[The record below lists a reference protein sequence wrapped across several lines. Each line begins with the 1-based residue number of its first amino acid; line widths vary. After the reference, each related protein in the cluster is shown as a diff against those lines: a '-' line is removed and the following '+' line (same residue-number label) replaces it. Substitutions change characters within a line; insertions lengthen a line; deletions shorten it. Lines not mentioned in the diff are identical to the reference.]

1 MAFCKMLTNSSPLIS
16 RSRQPVYNPCL
27 DMEFNLKNI
36 PRTAQISHVIHS
48 YRSCF
53 KGNTCTR
60 TGLKRVACD
69 TKESGPPPPP
79 PADDQRAM
87 ETVLKLFEAIKN
99 RNLNEMSDMI
109 AEECLFISNFIS
121 AFQPLHG
128 KEQILA
134 FFSYFM
140 NKIGKNIVFTVQPT
154 LDDGMVVGVSWRLAW
169 DKVPLIPLG
178 KGYSIYM
185 CHVYQGKV
193 MIKNMDMF
201 MEPVLHFE
209 PLRLKTIALLMNA
222 IEKLN
227 FQALLK
233 GKAKGAY
240 NILFALVYIAALA
253 LFSYSFWT

>member
-1 MAFCKMLTNSSPLIS
+1 MLTNSSPLIS
-16 RSRQPVYNPCL
+16 RSRPACHPCL

-36 PRTAQISHVIHS
+36 PRTAQFSHVIHS
-48 YRSCF
+48 YRSF
-53 KGNTCTR
+53 KGKTCTR

-69 TKESGPPPPP
+69 SKESGPPPLPPP

-99 RNLNEMSDMI
+99 RNLSEMSDMI
-109 AEECLFISNFIS
+109 AEECVFISNFIS

-128 KEQILA
+128 KEQILD

-140 NKIGKNIVFTVQPT
+140 NKIGKNIVFVVQPT
-154 LDDGMVVGVSWRLAW
+154 LDDGMVVGVSWKLAW
-169 DKVPLIPLG
+169 DKFPVIPLG

-185 CHVYQGKV
+185 CHLYQGKV
-193 MIKNMDMF
+193 IIKNMDMF

-222 IEKLN
+222 MEKLN
-227 FQALLK
+227 LQALLK

-240 NILFALVYIAALA
+240 NILFALAYVAAVV
-253 LFSYSFWT
+253 LFTFSFWT